1 MKLAQ
6 EEDTWQNM
14 EHGIDK
20 NNVLCLFWPWF
31 EFSQMGHAKRRH
43 CCCRAECHAA
53 WRLPWD

>member
-31 EFSQMGHAKRRH
+31 EILSNGP
-43 CCCRAECHAA
+43 C
-53 WRLPWD
+53 